1 MSPREMPPGRL
12 ARLAGIEVRGATP
25 QFPAVDDPY
34 AILGVPRDAP
44 LHEVAAAWRRLAK
57 EWHPDLRGDAHA
69 LARMVTL
76 NAAYERIR
84 SERSGVSGGEG
95 DPAAPSR
102 RGEESASRR
111 PARPDRRRS
120 GWWLSADVRR
130 ALGPE
135 LVRALRER
143 ERVREVVRC
152 HSGGSSALLVLTESR
167 LVWLLDDLVLG
178 RVRSL
183 ELAGIER
190 VERPRPRRWRRGAAL
205 RIRGGSVG
213 VTFGGLEPAAAD
225 LVASAIAVANGG
237 AAP

>member
-1 MSPREMPPGRL
+1 M
-12 ARLAGIEVRGATP
+12 
-25 QFPAVDDPY
+25 DDPY
-34 AILGVPRDAP
+34 AILGVSRDAP
-44 LHEVAAAWRRLAK
+44 LNEVAAAWRRLAK

-84 SERSGVSGGEG
+84 SERSERSERSGGG
-95 DPAAPSR
+95 GGGGAPAADPSA
-102 RGEESASRR
+102 RGEGSAPRR
-111 PARPDRRRS
+111 PAARRGGREA

-135 LVRALRER
+135 LIRALRER
-143 ERVREVVRC
+143 EHVREVVRC

-178 RVRSL
+178 RMRAL
-183 ELAGIER
+183 ELASIET
-190 VERPRPRRWRRGAAL
+190 VARPRPRRWRRGAAL
-205 RIRGGSVG
+205 RIRGGRVG
-213 VTFGGLEPAAAD
+213 VTFGGLEPEAAD
-225 LVASAIAVANGG
+225 LLASAIAMANGG

>member
-1 MSPREMPPGRL
+1 M
-12 ARLAGIEVRGATP
+12 
-25 QFPAVDDPY
+25 DDPY
-34 AILGVPRDAP
+34 AILGVSRDAP
-44 LHEVAAAWRRLAK
+44 LNEVAAAWRRLAK

-84 SERSGVSGGEG
+84 SERSERSGGG
-95 DPAAPSR
+95 GGGGGPAADPSARGEGSAPGRPAAR
-102 RGEESASRR
+102 RGGREA
-111 PARPDRRRS
+111 

-135 LVRALRER
+135 LIRALRER
-143 ERVREVVRC
+143 EHVREVVRC

-178 RVRSL
+178 RVRAL
-183 ELAGIER
+183 ELASIET
-190 VERPRPRRWRRGAAL
+190 VARPRPRRWRRGAAL
-205 RIRGGSVG
+205 RIRGGRVG
-213 VTFGGLEPAAAD
+213 VTFGGLEPGAAD
-225 LVASAIAVANGG
+225 LVASAIANANGG